1 MPNGTLGEYLESNPG
16 ANRIGLVSL
25 SSVSTELLIPPF
37 LPKLTDVADGLAY
50 LHVGIREERGTAIP
64 MDVNPKRLQSDEG
77 WPTVTTSLYT
87 LC

>member
-50 LHVGIREERGTAIP
+50 LHAKHTTHGDLKGVFASLVLP
-64 MDVNPKRLQSDEG
+64 S
-77 WPTVTTSLYT
+77 TVLITF
-87 LC
+87 